1 MIPTREIFWN
11 VPFGDVVLYSLAV
24 IVVGIMLYAFYRRYQ
39 LWRLGGPSN
48 RFNQLGKRLRAF
60 IGTGIVDGILHRKF
74 FGVADGLGHRRL
86 SLENPL
92 SGGATDSGRRFS
104 LKNLTPR
111 DFYPKELYPGI
122 SHFLIFAGCGILLLG
137 AFLDFISHY
146 FFHFMH
152 GSFYLGYVL
161 VTDAGGV
168 LVLIGAILAIIR
180 RYAIKPDR
188 LDNTNQDL
196 IALSLIIF
204 VVFFGFVVEG
214 LRLAV
219 TNPPWAPWSFGGY
232 VLALTF
238 SGLSQGALLATHRW
252 IWWFHM
258 VTTLGAIVYVSLY
271 FNRLWHIIVSPLN
284 VFFRSLEPKG
294 SLVPIDMEAAETFG
308 AGKIENLSW
317 KHILDLDA
325 CTRCGRCQDN
335 CPAYLSSKPL
345 SPKKV
350 VQDIKANWLA
360 EAPRL
365 LRAKG
370 KKENPGDNG
379 KALPGEVVTE
389 DEIWACT
396 TCRACQEVC
405 PVWIEPMV
413 KIVELR
419 RNLVMEQASIPET
432 GEGAL
437 KSIEDRGH
445 PWRGTTLTR
454 TDWAQGLDIKPL
466 AEDSDIDLLFW
477 VGCTEA
483 LEDRSVKIAQA
494 VGKLLKAAGV
504 KFGILGIE
512 ESCCGDPAR
521 RLGNEYL
528 FQLQAEKNIG
538 ILKNYNVKK
547 IVTACPHCYNTLKN
561 EYPQFGGEFEVIHHS
576 QFIANLLKEDRLR
589 IIKGDRGVVTY
600 HDSCY
605 LGRHNDIYAPPRQIL
620 NYIPDVTTVEMER
633 NMERGFCCGGGGGR
647 LWLEERI
654 GQRISEMRVE
664 QAIEIKAQVIAT
676 ACPYCLQ
683 MFDDAIKAKAAEESL
698 KVIDI
703 AEMVAQSAL
712 YRPYHSQPSQQ
723 ERSL

>member
-1 MIPTREIFWN
+1 MSPVSITYFGISGYVIFWGI
-11 VPFGDVVLYSLAV
+11 FALAV
-24 IVVGIMLYAFYRRYQ
+24 GLFLRRMYQ
-39 LWRLGGPSN
+39 LGRYMFLGRKEGSFGEVV
-48 RFNQLGKRLRAF
+48 RRALTTAIAVLGQWCQ
-60 IGTGIVDGILHRKF
+60 
-74 FGVADGLGHRRL
+74 
-86 SLENPL
+86 
-92 SGGATDSGRRFS
+92 
-104 LKNLTPR
+104 LKNLTR
-111 DFYPKELYPGI
+111 KDRASIGHLFMAWGFFTFILFY
-122 SHFLIFAGCGILLLG
+122 FV
-137 AFLDFISHY
+137 FII
-146 FFHFMH
+146 
-152 GSFYLGYVL
+152 
-161 VTDAGGV
+161 
-168 LVLIGAILAIIR
+168 IGAGFGVSETLEHTSFFFYYAWVMDIAAVFVIAGASWGIIR
-180 RYAIKPDR
+180 RYVVKPPR
-188 LDNTNQDL
+188 LEGEQTIEAMVIL
-196 IALSLIIF
+196 VTVLVHPMTHLLKEATSIALAQPPAGLGSILPPVSSALSNLFAGSTVNSVQAANIGFFWAHWSIVLFVLVFIAYSRYLHMVASLFNIF
-204 VVFFGFVVEG
+204 FQSPLPKGA
-214 LRLAV
+214 LRSIDLETAE
-219 TNPPWAPWSFGGY
+219 SFG
-232 VLALTF
+232 VAKITDLT
-238 SGLSQGALLATHRW
+238 
-252 IWWFHM
+252 
-258 VTTLGAIVYVSLY
+258 
-271 FNRLWHIIVSPLN
+271 
-284 VFFRSLEPKG
+284 
-294 SLVPIDMEAAETFG
+294 
-308 AGKIENLSW
+308 W
-317 KHILDLDA
+317 KQILDLYS
-325 CTRCGRCQDN
+325 CVVCGQCQDQ
-335 CPAYLSSKPL
+335 CPATASGKPL
-345 SPKKV
+345 NPKKII
-350 VQDIKANWLA
+350 QDLKKHLLAVGHELLKVRGKA
-360 EAPRL
+360 EASST
-365 LRAKG
+365 
-370 KKENPGDNG
+370 NPG

-396 TCRACQEVC
+396 TCRACDEVC
-405 PVWIEPMV
+405 PTCVEHID
-413 KIVELR
+413 KIIDMR
-419 RNLVMEQASIPET
+419 RNLVMEQTLIPET

-538 ILKNYNVKK
+538 ILKNYNVNK

-561 EYPQFGGEFEVIHHS
+561 EYPQFGGEFEIIHHS
-576 QFIANLLKEDRLR
+576 QFIASLLKEDRLR

-633 NMERGFCCGGGGGR
+633 NMEKGFCCGGGGGR

-664 QAIEIKAQVIAT
+664 QAIETKAQVIAT

-703 AEMVAQSAL
+703 AEIVAQSAL
-712 YRPYHSQPSQQ
+712 YRPYQSQPSQQ